1 MTISELIVE
10 LTKHLEEYGD
20 LPVAISDWQ
29 EQWRNP
35 SLEAANTIGVNFAY
49 KHWEDGTD
57 KVESVL
63 VIGWD

>member
-1 MTISELIVE
+1 MRISELIAE

-29 EQWRNP
+29 EQWKSP
-35 SLEAANTIGVNFAY
+35 SLEAANTIDVDFTY
-49 KHWEDGTD
+49 KHWEDKTD
-57 KVESVL
+57 KIEPVL